1 MASSCLPTF
10 LFLIN
15 PEVSPG
21 EFFIYYLMNSKTS
34 KFILILFL
42 VIGIFYFFF
51 RGLAL
56 AKGVL
61 APIFLAVILAMMLV
75 PVALYLEKKGMKKG
89 WAAFF
94 SDLIFVVFVLGTL
107 WAIGMEVQRLTQ
119 QWSSIEDR
127 LSSQFSKVESFVEKN
142 SGFTLQ
148 NPFTQGGSQQG
159 GQTGS
164 QGGNKQENSGN
175 GSKQQLGNQQSSQ
188 QNQQQENKSGTLQQQ
203 GNQQA
208 QQGGGNSGF
217 SAKNWLT
224 TLLSKIFSSLTT
236 LLLIT
241 VYIFFML
248 LYRRKFWK
256 AVLRFV
262 PDEQKEKGRIILS
275 QIVKQARQY
284 LFGNM
289 ILVLSLTIV
298 YSMGFSISGMKS
310 PFTTAFLAAVL
321 SLIPYVGTLLGGI
334 IGVGVAFI
342 TTGKMSTVW
351 IVVSTY
357 VVAQF
362 IESYFIEPYLVGK
375 RVKVNPLFTI
385 LAVVI
390 GGAVWGVIGMIVFL
404 PLFSFIKAVAD
415 HVPML
420 NPVGYTIGNED
431 SGEGEGPGT
440 KLAKKVKSWF

>member
-1 MASSCLPTF
+1 MNNKLPKF
-10 LFLIN
+10 L
-15 PEVSPG
+15 
-21 EFFIYYLMNSKTS
+21 
-34 KFILILFL
+34 LILFL
-42 VIGIFYFFF
+42 IIGIFYFFF

-61 APIFLAVILAMMLV
+61 APIFLAIILAMMLV
-75 PVALYLEKKGMKKG
+75 PVAAYLERKGMKMG

-94 SDLIFVVFVLGTL
+94 SDLIFVVFILGTL
-107 WAIGMEVQRLTQ
+107 WAVGMEVQKLSS
-119 QWSSIEDR
+119 QWSSIEGR
-127 LSSQFSKVESFVEKN
+127 LSSQFSKVESFVEDN

-148 NPFTQGGSQQG
+148 NPFTMG
-159 GQTGS
+159 
-164 QGGNKQENSGN
+164 
-175 GSKQQLGNQQSSQ
+175 GSKQGEQTSSQGKNKQANTDSGINQQPENQQSK
-188 QNQQQENKSGTLQQQ
+188 QQQENKSKTLQQQ
-203 GNQQA
+203 ENQQA
-208 QQGGGNSGF
+208 QQGGGGSSGF

-284 LFGNM
+284 LFGNL

-298 YSMGFSISGMKS
+298 YSIGFSISGMKS

-342 TTGKMSTVW
+342 TTGKMSAVW
-351 IVVSTY
+351 IVLVTY

-385 LAVVI
+385 MSVAI
-390 GGAVWGVIGMIVFL
+390 GAAVWGVIGMIVFL

-431 SGEGEGPGT
+431 SGEGEGIGS
-440 KLAKKVKSWF
+440 KLAKRVKSWF